1 MRDTDPTSR
10 ATSIEPDVLSRVAA
24 LVRTAT
30 RLANDAA
37 GTDLRSPWLDV
48 IAEAVSAGG
57 YLTDVPDPDP
67 GGVDPAST
75 QLDRDVVRA
84 AWPQAVE
91 ALEQA
96 VDELD
101 AAAGR
106 RDLRVVLVRAALTD
120 AILAARRIQS

>member
-10 ATSIEPDVLSRVAA
+10 ATSIEPEVLSRVAA

-30 RLANDAA
+30 RLADDAA

-48 IAEAVSAGG
+48 VAEAVSAGG
-57 YLTDVPDPDP
+57 YLTDVADP
-67 GGVDPAST
+67 GGVDPASA
-75 QLDRDVVRA
+75 QLDRDVVGPA
-84 AWPQAVE
+84 GPQALK
-91 ALEQA
+91 ALQQA
-96 VDELD
+96 AGELD

-106 RDLRVVLVRAALTD
+106 RDHRVVLVRAALTD